1 MKKMKNALFSNQIKT
16 QSLQSLKSNQLIL
29 NKKIIGGMSSKLFS
43 CSKKSIV
50 DFDEKHNKDCIEVAP
65 KTNNIS
71 LVPTSE
77 RIEFRHENKFKNK
90 RCGTDLKNDWTRN
103 SYNRLYTEKE
113 AIAESSRC
121 FKCADSPCSKS
132 CSTGIDIR
140 MFIYQIQNKNYYGAA
155 KTILSDNPLG
165 LSCGALCPVSELC
178 ASTCNA
184 HWLEGGTINIGKLQ
198 EFACKMFKEMRVK
211 QIKNPNLPINLPK
224 SYDEKIALIGCGP
237 SSISCA
243 SFLAR
248 MGYKNVHVYE
258 RKPYGGGLVASE
270 IPPMRTNWTDLEWE
284 ISLMTD
290 LGVKVIYDKEFG
302 RNLSYEE
309 LKKNGYEF
317 VFFGVGFDKAKMP
330 LGSDIY
336 MLPNVFNSKNFLPNV
351 CENVKEGMDNLTKNK
366 LFKLHGHVMVLG
378 IGDTALDCARSAL
391 RLGAERVSV
400 IFRRG
405 FDDLRANDE
414 IFDPALY
421 EKINFIPY
429 SLPKEII
436 KDKDNHL
443 LTGVEF
449 YEYMPGKDGK
459 YETLKDEIRKI
470 SCDFLITSFGSEN
483 DNNAIKN
490 LLYDNKNKINY
501 NKQTYQHNVH
511 KNIYVGGDITG
522 IENLVDAVNDGKVA
536 SYHMHKAIQSKYKEQ
551 VPDNFKLPGFY
562 SEIDLVDISIE
573 MAGKRFENPFGLA
586 SAPPTTSYPMIKRA
600 FELGW
605 GFAVVKTFTLD
616 KDEVTNVA
624 PRIYKATTN
633 YLQKE
638 PSFANIELISEKRA
652 KYWVEGAKQI
662 KKEFP
667 NKVLIGSIMT
677 SPVKENWDELT
688 EMCNEAGFDL
698 LELNLSCNHGMP
710 EKGMGKACSEHP
722 DIVFNITKWV
732 VAKAK
737 MPLFIK
743 LSPNS
748 TINTQIAERVK
759 EAGGVGVTT
768 TNTMNSLMDPSSSTI
783 PYPNVGKENYTAFGG
798 AAGAIIRPIALRI
811 AAEIK
816 KLNLGIDMMA
826 TGGITNAETALW
838 FLLYGGCS
846 VFQICS
852 AVQDQDFVII
862 QDYVTGLKTLLY
874 LSAREDLKQKGWNGQ
889 YPPLAK
895 MQKVKNIQNTF
906 ALWEKDEKPTE
917 VAIDKIPKL
926 KQLIGTKTDLIKTHS
941 EMDASAQKFPFVD
954 DDLCV
959 NCGKCYLTCLDSG
972 YQAIKFNA
980 KTHKPE
986 ITTDCTGCG
995 LCVAVCPVPGALLY
1009 DDRPYPYKI
1018 NRGEQ
1023 YFEAKI

>member
-1 MKKMKNALFSNQIKT
+1 MQSSISKNHNSHIKKFFLT
-16 QSLQSLKSNQLIL
+16 
-29 NKKIIGGMSSKLFS
+29 
-43 CSKKSIV
+43 KKSITN
-50 DFDEKHNKDCIEVAP
+50 FDQKLIKDIIEVAP
-65 KTNNIS
+65 VTNHIS
-71 LVPTSE
+71 IIPTSE
-77 RIEFRHENKFKNK
+77 RIEHRHENKFKNK
-90 RCGTDLKNDWTRN
+90 RCGSNLKDDWTRN
-103 SYNRLYTEKE
+103 NFNRLYTEKE
-113 AIAESSRC
+113 AIAEASRC
-121 FKCADSPCSKS
+121 FKCADSPCQKS

-211 QIKNPNLPINLPK
+211 QIKNPNLPNNLPA
-224 SYDEKIALIGCGP
+224 SFNEKIALIGCGP
-237 SSISCA
+237 ASISCA

-248 MGYKNVHVYE
+248 MGYKNVHVFE
-258 RKPYGGGLVASE
+258 RKPYAGGLVASE
-270 IPPMRTNWTDLEWE
+270 IPPMRTNWSDLEWE

-290 LGVKVIYDKEFG
+290 LGVKIFYDKEFG
-302 RNLSYEE
+302 KNLQYED
-309 LKKNGYEF
+309 LKKDGYEF
-317 VFFGVGFDKAKMP
+317 IFFGLGFDKAKMP

-351 CENVKEGMDNLTKNK
+351 CENVKEGMVSVDEKDIKNSSSIKEK
-366 LFKLHGHVMVLG
+366 LFKVHGHVMVLG

-391 RLGAERVSV
+391 RLGADRVSV
-400 IFRRG
+400 VFRRG
-405 FDDLRANDE
+405 FDDLRANEE
-414 IFDPALY
+414 IFDPSLY

-429 SLPKEII
+429 SLPKEVII
-436 KDKDNHL
+436 NEKNL

-449 YEYMPGKDGK
+449 YEYMPGKDGN
-459 YETLKDEIRKI
+459 YETLKDETRKI
-470 SCDFLITSFGSEN
+470 KCDFLITAFGSEN
-483 DNNAIKN
+483 DNNALKN
-490 LLYDNKNKINY
+490 LLYDKNNKMNFNK
-501 NKQTYQHNVH
+501 KTYQHNLH
-511 KNIYVGGDITG
+511 KNIFVGGDITG

-536 SYHMHKAIQSKYKEQ
+536 SYNMHKTIQAKHNLEVDK
-551 VPDNFKLPGFY
+551 DFILPGFF

-600 FELGW
+600 FQLGW

-652 KYWVEGAKQI
+652 KYWVEGAKEI

-677 SPVKENWDELT
+677 SPNKENWDELT

-722 DIVFNITKWV
+722 DIVYNITKWV
-732 VAKAK
+732 VAKSK
-737 MPLFIK
+737 VPVFIK

-748 TINTQIAERVK
+748 TINTQIAEKVK
-759 EAGGVGVTT
+759 EAGGIGVTT
-768 TNTMNSLMDPSSSTI
+768 TNTMNSLMDPSSNTI

-798 AAGAIIRPIALRI
+798 AAGAVIRPIALRI
-811 AAEIK
+811 AAEVK
-816 KLNLGIDMMA
+816 KLNLGIEMMA
-826 TGGITNAETALW
+826 TGGITSAETGLW

-852 AVQDQDFVII
+852 AVQDQDFAII

-874 LSAREDLKQKGWNGQ
+874 LSAREDLKKKGWNGQ
-889 YPPLAK
+889 YPPLGK
-895 MQKVKNIQNTF
+895 MQKIRNIQNSF
-906 ALWEKDEKPTE
+906 ALWEKDEKPLE
-917 VAIDKIPKL
+917 VTIDKIPKL
-926 KQLIGTKTDLIKTHS
+926 KELIGSKTDLIKTHS
-941 EMDASAQKFPFVD
+941 EMDNTAQKFPVVD

-972 YQAIKFNA
+972 YQAIKFNS

-1009 DDRPYPYKI
+1009 YDRPHPYQI

-1023 YFEAKI
+1023 YFEAKF